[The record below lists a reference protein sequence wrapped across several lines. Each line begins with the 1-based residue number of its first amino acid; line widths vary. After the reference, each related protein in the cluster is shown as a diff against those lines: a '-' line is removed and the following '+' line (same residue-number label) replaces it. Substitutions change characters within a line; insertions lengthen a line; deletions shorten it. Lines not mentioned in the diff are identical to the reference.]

1 MPIDVTRLIRRSTG
15 VFYTPGVRLPVQS
28 HLPREYR
35 MTLRS
40 TRARVTGFTL
50 VELLITLMIATILMT
65 LAVPQF
71 TSLVA
76 NSRLTTQSNDMIAAI
91 NFARSTA
98 IKRNGSV
105 FLCRASSATATDCVT
120 SQAQWTH
127 WIIRTGAGNVV
138 RRGTI
143 NTHGGKLR
151 VTSGASPMTPWSSV
165 RTDSAGRTA
174 RCSELRRA
182 PAPPTAPAPPRTAS
196 RSAPAR

>member
-1 MPIDVTRLIRRSTG
+1 
-15 VFYTPGVRLPVQS
+15 
-28 HLPREYR
+28 

-50 VELLITLMIATILMT
+50 VELLITLMIATILTT

-71 TSLVA
+71 RSLVA
-76 NSRLTTQSNDMIAAI
+76 SNRLTTQSNDVIAAI

-105 FLCRASSATATDCVT
+105 FLCRAASDTATDCVT

-127 WIIRTGAGNVV
+127 WIVRTGAGNVI

-151 VTSGASPMTPWSSV
+151 VTSELTNDTVEFGADGLGRQNGALFGTTPGSAATDCTSTTKNCIKVCTSSV
-165 RTDSAGRTA
+165 SANNKREVVLAAG
-174 RCSELRRA
+174 
-182 PAPPTAPAPPRTAS
+182 S
-196 RSAPAR
+196 RISTKTVSGTCP